1 MKKYSVEEAKEL
13 IALARKAIEDFYV
26 DKDTE
31 AEISDEIKEKYK
43 EKRGVFVSIY
53 VDGEL
58 QGCIGFAYA
67 VFPLWKAVI
76 KAAVGAAFEDPRFPP
91 LLKENYKKSRI
102 ELTILTEPEPIEIEE
117 PEDYLKKIKIGKHG
131 LMVKDAF
138 GSGLLLPQVAVD
150 EGWSVEEF
158 LNYTCMKAGLDADC
172 WRNKRRNV
180 YWFEAQVFSEEDGK
194 VVEKRLEVK

>member
-1 MKKYSVEEAKEL
+1 MKKYSIDDAKEL
-13 IALARKAIEDFYV
+13 ISLARQAIEDFYI
-26 DKDTE
+26 DENTE
-31 AEISDEIKEKYK
+31 EKVPDEIKEKYK

-58 QGCIGFAYA
+58 QGCIGFPYP
-67 VFPLWKAVI
+67 VFSLWKGVI

-91 LLKENYKKSRI
+91 LLRKDYEKSRI
-102 ELTILTEPEPIEIEE
+102 ELTILTEPEPIEIKEV
-117 PEDYLKKIKIGKHG
+117 EDYLKKIKIGKHG

-138 GSGLLLPQVAVD
+138 GTGLLLPQVAVD
-150 EGWSVEEF
+150 EGWTVEEF

-180 YWFEAQVFSEEDGK
+180 YWFEAQIFKEEDGK
-194 VVEKRLEVK
+194 IVEKKLRG